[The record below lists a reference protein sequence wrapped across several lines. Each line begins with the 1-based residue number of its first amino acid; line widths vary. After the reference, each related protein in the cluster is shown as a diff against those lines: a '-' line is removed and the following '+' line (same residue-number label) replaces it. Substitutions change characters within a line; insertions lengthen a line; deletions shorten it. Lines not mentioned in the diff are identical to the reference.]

1 MAIVIDQLSDEES
14 FDEDDAETEN
24 RAFAAEAQRIKSNLL
39 PTKSRGQYE
48 KAYSAFI
55 HWKTENRRSSS
66 EDDLLVYFDKLSALY
81 KPPTLWSHWSKLKSL
96 MILKENINLD
106 QYLLLKNLLKI
117 KSKGYKPKKSAVLT
131 MEQVQKFLIDSN
143 DDTYLAMEAILIF
156 GIFGYLRCKE
166 FLNILTTDITDT
178 GSQYIVLI
186 RDTKTGIDRNFVI
199 GQQYYGIIKAYLD
212 LRPSDMP
219 SNRLF
224 VYYNKGKCTR
234 QFIGKNTLSGIPKI
248 IAQQLNLPDPDSY
261 TGHCFRRSSATILSN
276 TGANLN
282 MVKKHGGWSSDT
294 VAQGYL
300 AFSIAERT
308 EIFNKMAGP
317 SSTEIQPPLQRNNM
331 KKTSSVQPQIH
342 ASAQEQPS
350 TSKYNLKT
358 TPPVQSVTRTSAQ
371 KPPPRNGCNLEKR
384 PFTYTVAD
392 DIENID
398 PADSP
403 SQKMIDNFM
412 NNDDPSE
419 EALFQEITLD
429 YHHTG
434 NDVNETSAKRKK
446 ISNDN
451 SVDDIISVI
460 DGDDS
465 SVYDD
470 DDDDDIEH
478 LYTVLLSAIMNYHRI
493 ARP

>member
-117 KSKGYKPKKSAVLT
+117 KSKGYKTKKSAILT

-143 DDTYLAMEAILIF
+143 DNTYLAMKAILIF
-156 GIFGYLRCKE
+156 GIFGCLRCKE

-199 GQQYYGIIKAYLD
+199 GQQYY
-212 LRPSDMP
+212 
-219 SNRLF
+219 
-224 VYYNKGKCTR
+224 
-234 QFIGKNTLSGIPKI
+234 
-248 IAQQLNLPDPDSY
+248 
-261 TGHCFRRSSATILSN
+261 
-276 TGANLN
+276 
-282 MVKKHGGWSSDT
+282 
-294 VAQGYL
+294 
-300 AFSIAERT
+300 AERT

-451 SVDDIISVI
+451 RERENGGCTPCSTS
-460 DGDDS
+460 
-465 SVYDD
+465 
-470 DDDDDIEH
+470 
-478 LYTVLLSAIMNYHRI
+478 
-493 ARP
+493 